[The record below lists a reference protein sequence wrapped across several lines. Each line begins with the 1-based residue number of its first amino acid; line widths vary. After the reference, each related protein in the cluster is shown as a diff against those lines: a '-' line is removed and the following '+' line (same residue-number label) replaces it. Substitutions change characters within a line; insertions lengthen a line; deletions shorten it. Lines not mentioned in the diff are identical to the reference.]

1 MQYNSYWGDL
11 LATQNRQIKAKCER
25 SKYVSVDSRP
35 HSTSVL
41 ACEVNKKKKLIFP
54 WRESAFS

>member
-41 ACEVNKKKKLIFP
+41 ACEVNKKNFIFP
-54 WRESAFS
+54 LRESAFS